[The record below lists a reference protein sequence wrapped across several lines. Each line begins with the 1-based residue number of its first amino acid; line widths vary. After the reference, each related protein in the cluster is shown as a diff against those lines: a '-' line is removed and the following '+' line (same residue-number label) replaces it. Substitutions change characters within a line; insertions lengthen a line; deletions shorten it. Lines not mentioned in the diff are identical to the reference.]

1 MFVGTCNSCSAE
13 AFILKWQEEEL
24 VVKYKEHEQ
33 FCENDENTPVSNES
47 REDYNKKPFK
57 VFSI

>member
-1 MFVGTCNSCSAE
+1 MFVGTCNACSAE

-47 REDYNKKPFK
+47 RERLQ
-57 VFSI
+57 